1 MDIQTKKKYTYWQ
14 WRTLIILMVA
24 YILYYFL
31 RKNFS
36 AALPA
41 MEAELGITKLQ
52 LGIFLTLNGIIYGFS
67 RFINGFIADRCSR
80 RLLLAGGLVLSAAV
94 NFAIA
99 FSPKLDGLFNLL
111 DVEGKATMGLV
122 YLIGSL
128 WVVNGYIHGMG
139 FPPCASLMAHWIKP
153 SELATKQSIW
163 NSSHSIGAGVV
174 IALCG
179 WLLTKFGMSAW
190 NLCFAVPAAIALVG
204 AAVVFFTL
212 RDTPSSVGL
221 PEVEE
226 MEREEALAGGVAEVV
241 PAEPERKLTA
251 KEHNRFLS
259 KMVFRNPVIWI
270 LAATNFFV
278 YVIRFTI
285 LEWGTMFL
293 TQYKGFEI
301 GLASSIIASSELVGG
316 VLGTL
321 LAGWVTDRFMQS
333 KSQRT
338 CLVGLVGATVCFFAF
353 WQMPSSAHWFISALL
368 ICLSA
373 FFIYAPQAL
382 LGVAASQQATKRVCA
397 TANGILGI
405 FGYAA
410 TTVSG
415 IGFGFL
421 ADKMGWNSVFFVAVL
436 FGAIGCLVIATLWK
450 APADGYA
457 KAEKVLAEIN
467 TTEI

>member
-1 MDIQTKKKYTYWQ
+1 MDQQIRNKYNYWQ
-14 WRTLIILMVA
+14 WRTLIVLMIA

-41 MEAELGITKLQ
+41 MQEELGITKLQ
-52 LGIFLTLNGIIYGFS
+52 LGIFITLNGIIYGLS
-67 RFINGFIADRCSR
+67 RFVNGFIADRCSR
-80 RLLLAGGLVLSAAV
+80 RKLLAGGLILSAVV

-99 FSPKLDGLFNLL
+99 FSPKLDGIFNLL
-111 DVEGKATMGLV
+111 DAEGKATMGLV

-139 FPPCASLMAHWIKP
+139 YPPCASLMAHWFRP

-163 NSSHSIGAGVV
+163 NASHSIGAGVV

-179 WLLTKFGMSAW
+179 WLLSKFGMSAW
-190 NLCFAVPAAIALVG
+190 NLCFAIPAAIALVG
-204 AAVVFFTL
+204 AVVVFLTL

-226 MEREEALAGGVAEVV
+226 MDHKSEGHAG
-241 PAEPERKLTA
+241 EPEKQLTGKA
-251 KEHNRFLS
+251 YNHFLS
-259 KMVFRNPVIWI
+259 RLVFRNPIIWI
-270 LAATNFFV
+270 LALSNFCI

-285 LEWGTMFL
+285 LEWGTSFL

-301 GLASSIIASSELVGG
+301 AMSANIVAMSELAGG

-321 LAGWVTDRFMQS
+321 VAGWFTDKFMQN
-333 KSQRT
+333 KAQRT
-338 CLVGLVGATVCFFAF
+338 CLICTIGATLCFFLF
-353 WQMPSSAHWFISALL
+353 WKTPQSAHWFISALL

-373 FFIYAPQAL
+373 FFVYGPQAL
-382 LGVAASQQATKRVCA
+382 LGVAASQQATKRACA

-410 TTVSG
+410 TTIAG
-415 IGFGFL
+415 IGFGYL
-421 ADKMGWNSVFFVAVL
+421 ADRFGWNSVFLVAVI
-436 FGAIGCLVIATLWK
+436 FGLIGCIVIATIWK
-450 APADGYA
+450 APADGYE
-457 KAEKVLAEIN
+457 KASTVLDEIK
-467 TTEI
+467 EME

>member
-1 MDIQTKKKYTYWQ
+1 MNAELTKKYKYWQ
-14 WRTLIILMVA
+14 WRTLIVLMVA

-80 RLLLAGGLVLSAAV
+80 RLLLAGGLVLSSV
-94 NFAIA
+94 INFTIA
-99 FSPKLDGLFNLL
+99 FSTKLDGIFNLL

-128 WVVNGYIHGMG
+128 WVINGYIHGMG

-163 NSSHSIGAGVV
+163 NSSHSIGAGIV

-204 AAVVFFTL
+204 ALVVFFTL

-226 MEREEALAGGVAEVV
+226 MERAEAGETAAV
-241 PAEPERKLTA
+241 EPERKLTA
-251 KEHNRFLS
+251 KEHSQFLS
-259 KMVFRNPVIWI
+259 KMVFRNPIIWI
-270 LAATNFFV
+270 LAFTNFFV

-301 GLASSIIASSELVGG
+301 GLSSSIIASSELVGG

-333 KSQRT
+333 KAHRT
-338 CLVGLVGATVCFFAF
+338 CLVGLIGATVCFFGF
-353 WQMPSSAHWFISALL
+353 WQMPSSAHWIISSIL

-436 FGAIGCLVIATLWK
+436 FGAIGCLFIATLWK
-450 APADGYA
+450 APADGYE
-457 KAEKVLAEIN
+457 KADKVLKEMK
-467 TTEI
+467 

>member
-1 MDIQTKKKYTYWQ
+1 MNAELTKKYKYWQ
-14 WRTLIILMVA
+14 WRTLIVLMVA

-80 RLLLAGGLVLSAAV
+80 RLLLAGGLVLSSV
-94 NFAIA
+94 INFTIA
-99 FSPKLDGLFNLL
+99 FSTKLDGVFNLL

-128 WVVNGYIHGMG
+128 WVINGYIHGMG

-163 NSSHSIGAGVV
+163 NSSHSIGAGIV

-204 AAVVFFTL
+204 AIVVFFTL

-226 MEREEALAGGVAEVV
+226 MERAEAGETAVV
-241 PAEPERKLTA
+241 EPERKLTA
-251 KEHNRFLS
+251 KEHNQFLS
-259 KMVFRNPVIWI
+259 KMVFRNPIIWI
-270 LAATNFFV
+270 LAVTNFFV

-301 GLASSIIASSELVGG
+301 GLSSSIIASSELVGG
-316 VLGTL
+316 VLSTL
-321 LAGWVTDRFMQS
+321 LAGWATDRFMQS
-333 KSQRT
+333 KAHRT
-338 CLVGLVGATVCFFAF
+338 CLVGLVGATVCFFGF
-353 WQMPSSAHWFISALL
+353 WQMPSSAHWILSSIL

-457 KAEKVLAEIN
+457 KAEQVLKEM
-467 TTEI
+467 E

>member
-1 MDIQTKKKYTYWQ
+1 MNAEIAKKYKYWQ
-14 WRTLIILMVA
+14 WRTLIILMIA

-52 LGIFLTLNGIIYGFS
+52 LGIFLTLNGIIYGLS

-80 RLLLAGGLVLSAAV
+80 RLLLAGGLVLSSV
-94 NFAIA
+94 INFAIA
-99 FSPKLDGLFNLL
+99 FSPKLDGVFNLL
-111 DVEGKATMGLV
+111 DMEGKATMGLV

-128 WVVNGYIHGMG
+128 WVINGYIHGMG
-139 FPPCASLMAHWIKP
+139 FPPCASLMAHWIRP

-204 AAVVFFTL
+204 ALVVFFTL

-226 MEREEALAGGVAEVV
+226 IEREEAGENAVA
-241 PAEPERKLTA
+241 AEPEKKLTA
-251 KEHNRFLS
+251 KEHNQFMKS
-259 KMVFRNPVIWI
+259 MVFRNPIIWI

-321 LAGWVTDRFMQS
+321 LAGWATDKFLQS
-333 KSQRT
+333 KAHRT

-353 WQMPSSAHWFISALL
+353 WQMPSSVHWIVSSVL

-436 FGAIGCLVIATLWK
+436 FGAIGCVVIATIWK
-450 APADGYA
+450 APADGYQ
-457 KAEKVLAEIN
+457 KAEQVLKEM
-467 TTEI
+467 E